1 MFSKTLGNVEID
13 KLDEK
18 VVYAQCVEIFKSY
31 KDNTQTEELIY
42 EQPILFN
49 EIYKQLTASKAIG
62 INVREHIDLKRLA
75 AYMSPELNKYII
87 NVTKDIAKQK
97 CLYKYVLLHELGHI
111 YFNHSSLSTYY
122 ELIKVIRKCL
132 DDKEIKNYNKNTPI
146 NLFYKFANIAADF
159 EINSKLF
166 SPTEFVNLCK
176 LLAYS
181 PSHNIIIGCH
191 PDFLDFPRQL
201 TAQEYIALLLKDIK
215 DENPNKI
222 IEKLSA
228 IINKI
233 QAKESH
239 TTGINTNIHITM
251 GLPNNNNNS
260 AVVKMSREEA
270 LDFFEGGGNSKVKV
284 TKDETLDIKSDKDIA
299 KLVNQLFS
307 KEYLL
312 ELHKN
317 NLYNYNRGKV
327 NYILPR
333 YKSSIK
339 STITDMFFVIDV
351 SPSMNLNFVKKFIKE
366 TKNKLSSL
374 NYNLMCFASDITFN
388 GKLSQIKD
396 TFPVSVGT
404 NIAIPMN
411 KLLSMGVSKTTKVIL
426 ISDFDVPN
434 NVYVEYLNKIPN
446 ILCIE
451 TMQSSMSYYPKE
463 DIRSDIQRIQLKI
476 KN

>member
-13 KLDEK
+13 KLDEE
-18 VVYAQCVEIFKSY
+18 VVYAKCVEIFKSY
-31 KDNTQTEELIY
+31 TENTQTEELTY

-49 EIYKQLTASKAIG
+49 EIYKQLTEYKAISV
-62 INVREHIDLKRLA
+62 NVREHIDLKRLA
-75 AYMSPELNKYII
+75 AYMSPELNKYIV

-111 YFNHSSLSTYY
+111 YFNHSSLTTYY
-122 ELIKVIRKCL
+122 ELIAVIRKCL
-132 DDKEIKNYNKNTPI
+132 EDKEIRDYNKGTLI
-146 NLFYKFANIAADF
+146 TLFYKFANIAADF

-191 PDFLDFPRQL
+191 PDFMDFPRQL

-215 DENPNKI
+215 SKNPKEI
-222 IEKLSA
+222 LKELGDILK
-228 IINKI
+228 KI
-233 QAKESH
+233 QGKEGKTS
-239 TTGINTNIHITM
+239 GVNINITNTM
-251 GLPNNNNNS
+251 GLSRNDNQ

-284 TKDETLDIKSDKDIA
+284 TKDETLNIKSDKDIA
-299 KLVNQLFS
+299 KLVSQLFS

-317 NLYNYNRGKV
+317 NLYNYNRGKI

-366 TKNKLSSL
+366 TKNKLAGL

-404 NIAIPMN
+404 NIAIPLD
-411 KLLSMGVSKTTKVIL
+411 KLLSMGISKTTKVIL
-426 ISDFDVPN
+426 ISDFDSPSHI
-434 NVYVEYLNKIPN
+434 YIEYLNKIPN

-451 TMQSSMSYYPKE
+451 AILGSVSYYPKE
-463 DIRSDIQRIQLKI
+463 YIRSDIQRIQLKI
-476 KN
+476 RN

>member
-1 MFSKTLGNVEID
+1 MFSKTLGNIEID

-18 VVYAQCVEIFKSY
+18 VVYSQCVEIFKSY
-31 KDNTQTEELIY
+31 KDNNQTEELIY
-42 EQPILFN
+42 EQPMLFK
-49 EIYKQLTASKAIG
+49 EIYKQLIESRAISV
-62 INVREHIDLKRLA
+62 NVREHIDLNRLA
-75 AYMSPELNKYII
+75 AYMSPELNKYIV

-97 CLYKYVLLHELGHI
+97 CLYKYILLHELGHI
-111 YFNHSSLSTYY
+111 YFNHSSLRTYY
-122 ELIKVIRKCL
+122 ELIAVIKKCL
-132 DDKEIKNYNKNTPI
+132 NDKEVKEYDKNTVI
-146 NLFYKFANIAADF
+146 SLFYKFANIAADF

-166 SPTEFVNLCK
+166 SPNEFVNLCK

-191 PDFLDFPRQL
+191 PDFMDFPRQL

-215 DENPNKI
+215 SKKPKEMIKELSSIAKKVQDKEQKTTGVNTNNKI
-222 IEKLSA
+222 AS
-228 IINKI
+228 
-233 QAKESH
+233 
-239 TTGINTNIHITM
+239 
-251 GLPNNNNNS
+251 GLPSNS
-260 AVVKMSREEA
+260 DKQAVVKMSREEA
-270 LDFFEGGGNSKVKV
+270 IDFLEGGGNSKYKA
-284 TKDETLDIKSDKDIA
+284 TKEEILNIKTDKDIS

-327 NYILPR
+327 SYMLPR
-333 YKSSIK
+333 YKTSLK

-366 TKNKLSSL
+366 TKNKLSGL

-388 GKLSQIKD
+388 GKISQIKD
-396 TFPVSVGT
+396 TFPVSLGT

-411 KLLSMGVSKTTKVIL
+411 KLLSMGVRKTTKVIL
-426 ISDFDVPN
+426 VSDFDSPN
-434 NVYVEYLNKIPN
+434 NVYVEYLNQIPN

-451 TMQSSMSYYPKE
+451 TMISNVSYYPKE
-463 DIRSDIQRIQLKI
+463 DIRNDIKHIQLKI